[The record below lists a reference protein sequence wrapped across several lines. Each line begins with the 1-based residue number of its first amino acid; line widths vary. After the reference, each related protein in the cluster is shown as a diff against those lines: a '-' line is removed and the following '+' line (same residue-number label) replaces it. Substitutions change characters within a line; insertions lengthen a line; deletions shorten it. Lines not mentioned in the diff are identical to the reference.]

1 MAEIIIPND
10 LKESLEQIVKDSNEF
25 SSVNDYA
32 TYILKQVADKK
43 KASQT
48 QSHQDQAYSKED
60 EAKIKERLQNLGY
73 LD

>member
-1 MAEIIIPND
+1 MAEVTIPND
-10 LKESLEQIVKDSNEF
+10 LKETLERIVKESNEF

-32 TYILKQVADKK
+32 TYILKQVAEKK
-43 KASQT
+43 MASKK
-48 QSHQDQAYSKED
+48 QSEVYSKED

>member
-1 MAEIIIPND
+1 MAEVTIPND
-10 LKESLEQIVKDSNEF
+10 LKETLEKIVKESNEF

-43 KASQT
+43 MASKKQT
-48 QSHQDQAYSKED
+48 EVYSKED
-60 EAKIKERLQNLGY
+60 EAKIKERLTNLGY

>member
-10 LKESLEQIVKDSNEF
+10 LKESLEKIVKDSSEF

-32 TYILKQVADKK
+32 TYILKQIAEKK
-43 KASQT
+43 LASQK
-48 QSHQDQAYSKED
+48 QDEVYSKED